1 MRTMKWATFLA
12 AGVVLSTGC
21 GGGAPPAQPGP
32 ADVSSLE
39 ADYAKNPRDA
49 GLATKVGIAYYN
61 AKQYDKAR
69 DVLRSALALGESNY
83 PARVYLGLSYEE
95 LGQLDSA
102 RATYTRA
109 AAQTTDSKRKAEIQ
123 DRLTL
128 LTKKEL
134 QAAAKAA
141 LADESRLSS
150 QPPTENTVAVFP
162 FRYVGSNADL
172 APVGRGLTQLM
183 VGDLAK
189 ISRLRLLEREQV
201 QALVDE
207 MALSDANRTDPRTG
221 ARSGRMLRAARVVQ
235 GSLQDVPGRSQIKLD
250 ASMVNASNA
259 SVVASGTAS
268 DQLQQLFTM
277 QKQVVMSMIQ
287 GMGITLSPAEQRA
300 LSERP
305 TADLQAFL
313 AYSRGLEA
321 EDRGDWKSA
330 EASYSAAVARDPN
343 FRAAK
348 DKQAAAATVATTQQT
363 SASELAGNT
372 SEGGGGDQGAGGS
385 DTRWAVLRDGVLNTS
400 PSTGGTVISRTGP
413 APVSRTPTTRPNLPE
428 ATGTDCAG
436 NCQPIGTIIIII
448 TRPLIAPRP

>member
-1 MRTMKWATFLA
+1 MRIMKWATLVA

-21 GGGAPPAQPGP
+21 GGGTPPAQPSP
-32 ADVSSLE
+32 ADVSTLE
-39 ADYAKNPRDA
+39 ADYARNPKDA
-49 GLATKVGIAYYN
+49 GLATRVGIAYYN
-61 AKQYDKAR
+61 NKQYEKAR
-69 DVLRSALALGESNY
+69 DVLQSALALGESNY

-109 AAQTTDSKRKAEIQ
+109 AAQTNDAKHKNEIR

-141 LADESRLSS
+141 VANESRLSTE
-150 QPPTENTVAVFP
+150 PPTENTVAVFP
-162 FRYVGSNADL
+162 FRYVGSNPDL

-183 VGDLAK
+183 VSDFAK
-189 ISRLRLLEREQV
+189 VSRLRLLEREQV

-207 MALSDANRTDPRTG
+207 MSLSDANQVDPRTG
-221 ARSGRMLRAARVVQ
+221 ARSGRLLRASRVVQ
-235 GSLQDVPGRSQIKLD
+235 GSVQDVPGRGQVKLD
-250 ASMVNASNA
+250 ASVVNATNA
-259 SVVASGTAS
+259 SVVASGSAS

-277 QKQVVMSMIQ
+277 QKQVVMAIIQ
-287 GMGITLSPAEQRA
+287 QMGITLSPAEQRA

-313 AYSRGLEA
+313 AYSRGLVA
-321 EDRGDWKSA
+321 EDKGDWQGA
-330 EASYSAAVARDPN
+330 EAGYSAAVARDPN

-348 DKQAAAATVATTQQT
+348 DKQTTAATVATTQQA

-372 SEGGGGDQGAGGS
+372 GGGGGGDQGSSGTNS
-385 DTRWAVLRDGVLNTS
+385 RWAVLRDGVMNTS
-400 PSTGGTVISRTGP
+400 PSTGGTVVGRAGP
-413 APVSRTPTTRPNLPE
+413 APVSRTPVTRPDLPE
-428 ATGTDCAG
+428 ATNQDGPPG
-436 NCQPIGTIIIII
+436 SGLFGTIIIII
-448 TRPLIAPRP
+448 TRP